1 LTRQGEMQTVQDNAD
16 DYYQMPNALR
26 EELVQNEYVVT
37 TEDERRALQALL
49 VQKKVRCTK

>member
-1 LTRQGEMQTVQDNAD
+1 MQDNAD
-16 DYYQMPNALR
+16 DYYQAPNALR
-26 EELVQNEYVVT
+26 EEQNEYVVT